1 MKLDMHFYGDPVL
14 RKQTAPVEAVTEDLR
29 ALAQDMIET
38 MRAEKG
44 VGLAAPQ
51 IGRSVALCVV
61 ELPEDYD
68 TDEEGNHFNPD
79 VEMPMI
85 LFNPEIVESSRKT
98 DTHEEGCLSFPD
110 IRGNIDRPIEIKL
123 RYLDENGVA
132 HERVIVDFL
141 ARVIQHEVDHLN
153 GVLFIDRMSA
163 AKRFALSKRLKRLSQ
178 ETKERLGIE

>member
-14 RKQTAPVEAVTEDLR
+14 REQTKPVETITDELR
-29 ALAQDMIET
+29 ALAADMIET

-51 IGRSVALCVV
+51 IGRSVALCVI
-61 ELPEDYD
+61 ELPGDYD

-85 LFNPEIVESSRKT
+85 LFNPEIIEAARKT
-98 DTHEEGCLSFPD
+98 DGHEEGCLSFPE
-110 IRGNIDRPIEIKL
+110 IRGNIERPIEIKL

-163 AKRFALSKRLKRLSQ
+163 AKRFALSKRLKKISSA
-178 ETKERLGIE
+178 TKERLGIE